1 MVVPTK
7 LITPEIHVEPHVQ
20 VPQGAKKVSLT
31 VRTELRNDS
40 EHDVVL
46 HAPDRDAEIFWH
58 VLDEQHRELL
68 RERPPK
74 GDKMPKGVASFRS
87 VTVASGHA
95 EHDNETL
102 EIDARELEDG
112 HTYTVRAEIY
122 GQIAEAEFVVFVAP
136 EPEHAGRATAGG
148 KAAKKKTTKEAKS
161 SRKTAKK
168 ATSSKKAAKKATSSK
183 KAGKKAKS
191 KAAGKTGE
199 KATRKASK

>member
-68 RERPPK
+68 RERPPR

-136 EPEHAGRATAGG
+136 EASTRAGATAAG
-148 KAAKKKTTKEAKS
+148 KAVKKRSAK
-161 SRKTAKK
+161 KTAKK
-168 ATSSKKAAKKATSSK
+168 ASKKATKPSK
-183 KAGKKAKS
+183 RKS
-191 KAAGKTGE
+191 
-199 KATRKASK
+199 R